1 MFPLLKHNRNAEL
14 EAGIDGVKWNAE
26 GVNGGSAEGVNGGS
40 AGRYTLIFPECVFQ
54 AEN

>member
-14 EAGIDGVKWNAE
+14 EAGIDGVEWN
-26 GVNGGSAEGVNGGS
+26 AEGVNGGS